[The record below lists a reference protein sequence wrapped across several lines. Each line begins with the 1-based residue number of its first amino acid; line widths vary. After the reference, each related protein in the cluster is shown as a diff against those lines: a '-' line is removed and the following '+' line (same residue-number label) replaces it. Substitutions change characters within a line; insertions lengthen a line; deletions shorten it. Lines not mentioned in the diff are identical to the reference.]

1 MRRAVVALLL
11 LAGALVAPAS
21 SAASTQFE
29 NQCQYSYD
37 RYWRPVPLVFDGRL
51 TDGSGT
57 ELTPGAQLAVGDTVR
72 SRGGTVSALLPSWI
86 VTFAYE
92 SSMIPLGDGAVAR
105 QGVARARGD
114 EHGGRRHARRS
125 RSTRSP
131 ARTSCWRR
139 AGSWTRRGP
148 RSGWRPHPIP
158 TQSWTATGGEV
169 AVRQALGESLG
180 PIPVAPGRQPRPLRG
195 QPVRGRGADVPVRRA
210 VPPVPGLPAGR
221 AGQPGRDAHGCAA
234 RACWASSA
242 CPGTAGRSMPRR

>member
-11 LAGALVAPAS
+11 FAGALVAPAS

-72 SRGGTVSALLPSWI
+72 YSNGTVSALLPSWI

-92 SSMIPLGDGAVAR
+92 SSMIPLGDGQLPVKAWLALEATNTVEGVTAPIPLTTVAR
-105 QGVARARGD
+105 TNVVLAPSGLVD
-114 EHGGRRHARRS
+114 E
-125 RSTRSP
+125 TRSSIWVE
-131 ARTSCWRR
+131 A
-139 AGSWTRRGP
+139 A
-148 RSGWRPHPIP
+148 PIP

-180 PIPVAPGRQPRPLRG
+180 PIPARPDGGRS
-195 QPVRGRGADVPVRRA
+195 
-210 VPPVPGLPAGR
+210 
-221 AGQPGRDAHGCAA
+221 A
-234 RACWASSA
+234 RAAA
-242 CPGTAGRSMPRR
+242 CTWTRR